1 MHCIAPIVASEIY
14 ALSADRQVL
23 GGNLYLLV
31 GVGVGVL
38 TTLALIRL
46 RDTKAAWR
54 EEQPAAE
61 TETARA

>member
-14 ALSADRQVL
+14 ALSADRQAL

-31 GVGVGVL
+31 GVGGGAL
-38 TTLALIRL
+38 ATLALLRL

-54 EEQPAAE
+54 DEPSGAAAGGE
-61 TETARA
+61 